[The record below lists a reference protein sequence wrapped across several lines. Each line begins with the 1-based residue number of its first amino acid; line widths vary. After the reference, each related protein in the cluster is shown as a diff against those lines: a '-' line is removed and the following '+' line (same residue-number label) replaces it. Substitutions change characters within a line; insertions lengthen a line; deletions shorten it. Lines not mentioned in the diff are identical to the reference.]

1 MKIPINL
8 ASEPFRRD
16 RAMLVASIAV
26 SLLLVATL
34 GALVSLILTDRAQMA
49 DVRHDIDRLT
59 REIRRQSAEESRLA
73 AVLNQSENAEVLE
86 RSMFLNTLLY
96 RKGISW
102 TKIFADLET
111 VVPYNVK
118 IAQIRP
124 TVNSQNQVV
133 LDMLVASEAPA
144 PATAFMKAME
154 NSPLFGSVEIHNQM
168 TPNPPGEPL
177 WRYRLTVNY
186 AQKL

>member
-16 RAMLVASIAV
+16 RAMLVASIGV
-26 SLLLVATL
+26 CLLLVATL
-34 GALVSLILTDRAQMA
+34 GILVSLILTDRAQMA

-73 AVLNQSENAEVLE
+73 SVLGLPANAEVLD
-86 RSMFLNTLLY
+86 RSLFLNALLY

-102 TKIFADLET
+102 TKIFSDLET

-118 IAQIRP
+118 ITQIHP
-124 TVNSQNQVV
+124 TVNSLNQVV
-133 LDMLVASEAPA
+133 LDMVVGSEAPA
-144 PATAFMKAME
+144 AATEFMKAME
-154 NSPLFGSVEIHNQM
+154 NSPLFGSVEIHNQL